1 MVGILYQ
8 LSAAFI
14 MSQLFLSFRVSLY
27 ERSVVNAM
35 RLDVEN
41 RSMCSGMVLLALA
54 SATGASR
61 DCTHG
66 QKCCNCGK
74 VDSKA
79 R

>member
-1 MVGILYQ
+1 MSFLYQ
-8 LSAAFI
+8 VSAAFI
-14 MSQLFLSFRVSLY
+14 IAQLFLFFRVSLY

-35 RLDVEN
+35 RLNIEN
-41 RSMCSGMVLLALA
+41 RYTCSGMVLTAMA
-54 SATGASR
+54 PVTGASR